1 MNELQSTEYWNT
13 AWDKYF
19 DHYQQDPRHA
29 YYINAFL
36 KDDEDKILEMAAGSF
51 RDFNALN
58 KAGRN
63 CYAFD
68 YSEHAV
74 NKAKKLFP
82 QYQDKIS
89 LQNAFSTTY
98 RDKEFDF
105 TYHNGFWVCFDD
117 EQILQLAKEQIRITK
132 KRFAFTVHNGHN
144 QQFIQYFEKL
154 KQNDK
159 LYDIR
164 FFTIDNIYI
173 YINALG
179 IDKNAVKIYPV
190 GKGKKYFEDELI
202 MSGKTDAETIRKC
215 IEEQKF
221 DTLENSERLLCI
233 VQLQE

>member
-1 MNELQSTEYWNT
+1 MNELQSTEYWN
-13 AWDKYF
+13 AVWDKYF

-36 KDDEDKILEMAAGSF
+36 NDDEDKILEIAAGSF

-58 KAGRN
+58 NAGRN

-68 YSEHAV
+68 YSEYAV

-132 KRFAFTVHNGHN
+132 KLFAFTLHNGHN
-144 QQFIQYFEKL
+144 QEFIRYFDTL
-154 KQNDK
+154 KKNDK

-164 FFTIDNIYI
+164 FFTMDDVYKITDE
-173 YINALG
+173 LG
-179 IDKNAVKIYPV
+179 IKRENIRIYPV
-190 GKGKKYFEDELI
+190 GKYKKFYEDALI
-202 MSGKTDAETIRKC
+202 LSGKTDAETIRKC

-221 DTLENSERLLCI
+221 DTLEKSERLLCI